1 MRMSRRLQTYG
12 FASMDNQNNQEVNFE
27 DASMANSYN
36 LLEFKQE
43 DQKMMKHKIDLSG
56 HYDFDNLDMEHSSGI
71 MQEKKI
77 SSRKKIGKCMLR
89 HDNKLKAFW
98 DLYIIV
104 FVLWNCISIPLQI
117 SFRDLWWMN
126 SIFYKIAEGV
136 VDVSF
141 ALDIIVNFR
150 TTYIS
155 PKSGLEITEN
165 NQIAKNYIK
174 GGRFWVDLAASIPF
188 D

>member
-12 FASMDNQNNQEVNFE
+12 LASQDNPILTE
-27 DASMANSYN
+27 DQSQMIIEGEEHNEFN
-36 LLEFKQE
+36 LLEFKNGDRNMIKQ
-43 DQKMMKHKIDLSG
+43 KIDLSG
-56 HYDFDNLDMEHSSGI
+56 HYDIDNSQNEKSESL
-71 MQEKKI
+71 MQEKKG
-77 SSRKKIGKCMLR
+77 SSRKKIGRCMLR

-117 SFRDLWWMN
+117 SFSELWWMKAVL
-126 SIFYKIAEGV
+126 YKIAEGV

-165 NQIAKNYIK
+165 N
-174 GGRFWVDLAASIPF
+174 
-188 D
+188 

>member
-1 MRMSRRLQTYG
+1 
-12 FASMDNQNNQEVNFE
+12 
-27 DASMANSYN
+27 MANSFN

-43 DQKMMKHKIDLSG
+43 DNQMMNHKINFSD
-56 HYDFDNLDMEHSSGI
+56 HYDFEDSNFDQSVGI

-126 SIFYKIAEGV
+126 SIFYNIAEGV

-141 ALDIIVNFR
+141 AIDIIVNFR
-150 TTYIS
+150 TTYIT

-165 NQIAKNYIK
+165 NQIAKNYIS